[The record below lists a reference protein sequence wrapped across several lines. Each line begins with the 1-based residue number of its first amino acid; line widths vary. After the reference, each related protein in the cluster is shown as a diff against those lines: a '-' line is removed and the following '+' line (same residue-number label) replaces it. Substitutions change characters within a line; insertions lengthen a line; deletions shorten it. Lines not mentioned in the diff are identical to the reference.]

1 MRIKLITVNNTFAD
15 RVNTLLREHN
25 YKHKQLGSAVLIE
38 YTVERH
44 NQLLNIITDWGYIES
59 LSDYDHNELNI
70 LAELIDVTPNRL
82 CA

>member
-1 MRIKLITVNNTFAD
+1 MRIKLITVNNTLAD
-15 RVNTLLREHN
+15 RVNALLHEQN

-38 YTVERH
+38 YAPERH
-44 NQLLNIITDWGYIES
+44 NQLLNIIADWGYIDS

-70 LAELIDVTPNRL
+70 LIELIDVTPERL